1 MTPPKPVLHDGVDGD
16 VAGAVLVGY
25 VEHLVLGAVAVFGL
39 DVAVTPDGEQGRVA
53 GEVAVVVDDG
63 VELGA
68 VEEVV
73 VDGVGG
79 EGVEVG
85 FEGEAVVE
93 VSEGGGVPE
102 DGVALGGE
110 EQGDGDVGVVLA

>member
-1 MTPPKPVLHDGVDGD
+1 MASMGMWRTRYWWR
-16 VAGAVLVGY
+16 Y
-25 VEHLVLGAVAVFGL
+25 VEHLGLRTVAVFGL
-39 DVAVTPDGEQGRVA
+39 DVAVAPERKERRVA

-93 VSEGGGVPE
+93 VGEGGGVPE

-110 EQGDGDVGVVLA
+110 EQRDGDVGVVLA